1 MSVPKIGKN
10 ATSVSKLLF
19 STINLHFVT
28 SNQKSTYRKL
38 NLTLPFLSL
47 SLYLFLKQYLFRLPT
62 SRNTKKTQADQS
74 MSHVFLLCLKKK
86 NDPQTFKSGS
96 CKQYFLQCACY
107 WYSLLGWMF
116 FILFD
121 NYKRHYFSW
130 KFIVTLRLF

>member
-28 SNQKSTYRKL
+28 SNQKSTYGKL

-86 NDPQTFKSGS
+86 TTRKPLKVAAANSIFSSVHIIGTACLDECFSFYLITIRDITFRES
-96 CKQYFLQCACY
+96 L
-107 WYSLLGWMF
+107 SLL
-116 FILFD
+116 
-121 NYKRHYFSW
+121 
-130 KFIVTLRLF
+130 